1 MNKAALEKL
10 FKSQKEFFW
19 SGKTRDIDFRIESL
33 TKLKDIVQAYEQE
46 ILDAVYKDLHKDAI
60 DGYAT
65 EIAGFYAEA
74 NYAIKNVHF
83 WAKIESVETPVYML
97 PSKSYLQKEPYGVT
111 LIISPWNYPFQ
122 LLMLPLVG
130 AMAAGNTAILKP
142 SEISFNTSAVL
153 EKIINDTFPQE
164 YLHVVQGAAEE
175 TQALLELPVDYIFFT
190 GSVPVGKIVMAAAA
204 KNLTPL
210 TLELG
215 GKSPAIVHKD
225 ADLATAAHR
234 IGWGK
239 FLNAGQTCIAP
250 DYVLVHESKKDA
262 FVEKLKKVIHE
273 FYGDDASRHKRY
285 CRIINDQHFQRL
297 IGLLDSKKIIYG
309 GRSNPEDHYI
319 EPTILSPVDWDDP
332 IMQDEIFGPIL
343 PILPYSDLDYIIR
356 KINER
361 PKPLSLYLFS
371 ENESVEKRITEE
383 IAFGGGAINNTIMHI
398 VSHFLPFGGV
408 GSSGMGKYHGKYS
421 FETFS
426 HFKSILKSS
435 SIADPVGFA
444 EPNKGLV
451 MSMMNKFIR

>member
-1 MNKAALEKL
+1 MEKAALENL
-10 FKSQKEFFW
+10 FKSQKEFFM
-19 SGKTRDIDFRIESL
+19 SGKTRDINFRIESL
-33 TKLKDIVQAYEQE
+33 TKLKDIVEAYEQE

-60 DGYAT
+60 DAYAT
-65 EIAGFYAEA
+65 EISGFYDEVK
-74 NYAIKNVHF
+74 YAIKNVHI
-83 WAKIESVETPVYML
+83 WAKIESVETPVYMF
-97 PSKSYLQKEPYGVT
+97 PSRSYLRKEPYGVT
-111 LIISPWNYPFQ
+111 LIISPWNYPFL
-122 LLMLPLVG
+122 LLMMPLVG
-130 AMAAGNTAILKP
+130 AIAAGNTAILKP
-142 SEISFNTSAVL
+142 SEISVNTANVL

-164 YLHVVQGAAEE
+164 YLHVVQGAAEA
-175 TQALLELPVDYIFFT
+175 TQTLMELSVDYIFFT

-215 GKSPAIVHKD
+215 GKSPAIVHVD
-225 ADLATAAHR
+225 ANLTSAAHR
-234 IGWGK
+234 ICWGK

-250 DYVLVHESKKDA
+250 DYVLVHKSKKDA
-262 FVEKLKKVIHE
+262 FVEELKKVIHE
-273 FYGDDASRHKRY
+273 FYGEDASSHKRY
-285 CRIINDQHFQRL
+285 CRIINDRHFQRL
-297 IGLLDSKKIIYG
+297 IELLDSKKIIYG
-309 GRSNPEDHYI
+309 GRSNPEDRYI

-343 PILPYSDLDYIIR
+343 PILAYSDLDYIIR
-356 KINER
+356 KITER

-371 ENESVEKRITEE
+371 EDESVEKRITEE

-426 HFKSILKSS
+426 HYKSILKSS

-451 MSMMNKFIR
+451 MSILGKFMR